1 MAGLLWDKM
10 SQGLYLNDAN
20 FLFVCLCKTNGV
32 KSAARGSPVINGNY
46 PIRGKYHVAVAFMVA
61 LAIGFFRLN
70 IHAITTSKQFLK
82 QGRFSIDTVSIW
94 ERGLQLQTAILFL
107 FRCNYGGK
115 SEINTIGKP
124 AIAASTSFRSA
135 SSTYCSLPTGTSRWP
150 VTQQVFSPIIQTS
163 FLKLPRLGMGNIA
176 YHALGQL

>member
-115 SEINTIGKP
+115 SIMV
-124 AIAASTSFRSA
+124 S
-135 SSTYCSLPTGTSRWP
+135 
-150 VTQQVFSPIIQTS
+150 
-163 FLKLPRLGMGNIA
+163 
-176 YHALGQL
+176 

>member
-61 LAIGFFRLN
+61 LAIGFFDMGARPPTAN
-70 IHAITTSKQFLK
+70 SYF
-82 QGRFSIDTVSIW
+82 VSFP
-94 ERGLQLQTAILFL
+94 LQLWRQ
-107 FRCNYGGK
+107 K
-115 SEINTIGKP
+115 
-124 AIAASTSFRSA
+124 
-135 SSTYCSLPTGTSRWP
+135 
-150 VTQQVFSPIIQTS
+150 
-163 FLKLPRLGMGNIA
+163 
-176 YHALGQL
+176 

>member
-82 QGRFSIDTVSIW
+82 HRSIIGNNVYISKR
-94 ERGLQLQTAILFL
+94 ER
-107 FRCNYGGK
+107 R
-115 SEINTIGKP
+115 
-124 AIAASTSFRSA
+124 
-135 SSTYCSLPTGTSRWP
+135 
-150 VTQQVFSPIIQTS
+150 
-163 FLKLPRLGMGNIA
+163 
-176 YHALGQL
+176 

>member
-94 ERGLQLQTAILFL
+94 ELYVKFAIL
-107 FRCNYGGK
+107 YVK
-115 SEINTIGKP
+115 TP
-124 AIAASTSFRSA
+124 DT
-135 SSTYCSLPTGTSRWP
+135 
-150 VTQQVFSPIIQTS
+150 
-163 FLKLPRLGMGNIA
+163 LGFI
-176 YHALGQL
+176 